1 MFDNLT
7 KRELDILHMI
17 AIDRLTVNQVGDKLL
32 ISKRTV
38 HFHLQN
44 IYKKCN
50 IADSHRYLINLAL
63 DYADYHRNSLA
74 SDET

>member
-1 MFDNLT
+1 MFDKLT

-17 AIDRLTVNQVGDKLL
+17 AIDRLTVNQVGEKLL

-44 IYKKCN
+44 IYKKCD
-50 IADSHRYLINLAL
+50 IAESHRYLINLAL
-63 DYADYHRNSLA
+63 DYADYHRKLLA
-74 SDET
+74 TDES

>member
-1 MFDNLT
+1 MFDKLT

-17 AIDRLTVNQVGDKLL
+17 SIDRLTVNQVGEKLL

-44 IYKKCN
+44 IYKKCD
-50 IADSHRYLINLAL
+50 IAESHRYLINLAL
-63 DYADYHRNSLA
+63 DYADYHRKLLA
-74 SDET
+74 TDES

>member
-1 MFDNLT
+1 MFDKLT

-17 AIDRLTVNQVGDKLL
+17 AIDRLTVNQVGEKLL

-44 IYKKCN
+44 VYKKCN
-50 IADSHRYLINLAL
+50 ISDTNRHLINLAL
-63 DYADYHRNSLA
+63 DYSEYYRNLV
-74 SDET
+74 DKE